1 MAITNSS
8 LSYDSHKREIMS
20 DTGNLG
26 NLLCDNEVTVSEKES
41 ITTDLEISK
50 LEKQCKMAYAYTHR

>member
-1 MAITNSS
+1 MFY
-8 LSYDSHKREIMS
+8 LVYIMETIP